1 MFFYAQQIQPRALK
15 GASATTAIGRMERL
29 KLLHMQALS
38 RIANGLA
45 IKMKI
50 AQHTSI
56 GGGYGPIGRKY
67 WTIWTRS
74 FNLKEPIGRWHLRV
88 VASVLQD
95 ARSR

>member
-45 IKMKI
+45 IKMTI

-56 GGGYGPIGRKY
+56 GAGYGPIGRKY